1 MTVVDGNYTQDA
13 NVEHRANALFRGL
26 DNWIYNVKSDARYR
40 EVDGEWVKEKT
51 SFRGQ
56 WGLSQDNYG
65 RLYYNENWFGIKAD
79 QLLPNSLMK
88 NPNFQLG
95 RAHGRHISYR
105 DKLYPARITPG
116 VNRGGE
122 GAIDDKGYLTAAT
135 GAAGPV
141 AYRGDQFPPEFQNTA
156 LFCEPTANLIRMV
169 HVSRKD
175 GLLTGEHLMGEREF
189 LASTD
194 ERFRPVN
201 LFNAPDG
208 TIYAVDMYHGII
220 QHKHYLT
227 KYLRE
232 HIQHRNLES
241 HPRLGR
247 IYRIK
252 YRKTPR
258 GVKPAMLGKKPG
270 ELVAILAHSNGW
282 WRDTA
287 QQLIIDA
294 GDDSVVPALIALAG
308 DHSQPLGQIH
318 ALWTLEGLGR
328 INLAAI
334 KAAMASE
341 DPYVLESVIRL
352 AELLPSIDLVKAISI
367 LERLAANPDLVV
379 QRQLAGSLGRFPSA
393 DALVLLKKVLFE

>member
-1 MTVVDGNYTQDA
+1 MTLIDEDYTQDT
-13 NVEHRANALFRGL
+13 NVEHRTNALFRGL
-26 DNWIYNVKSDARYR
+26 DNWVYNVKSDVRYR
-40 EVDGEWVKEKT
+40 EVDGIWIKEKT

-56 WGLSQDNYG
+56 WGLSHDNYG

-79 QLLPNSLMK
+79 QLLPNTLMK

-122 GAIDDKGYLTAAT
+122 GAIDDNGYLTAAT

-169 HVSRKD
+169 HLTRKD

-232 HIQHRNLES
+232 HIQ
-241 HPRLGR
+241 
-247 IYRIK
+247 
-252 YRKTPR
+252 
-258 GVKPAMLGKKPG
+258 
-270 ELVAILAHSNGW
+270 
-282 WRDTA
+282 
-287 QQLIIDA
+287 
-294 GDDSVVPALIALAG
+294 
-308 DHSQPLGQIH
+308 
-318 ALWTLEGLGR
+318 
-328 INLAAI
+328 
-334 KAAMASE
+334 AS
-341 DPYVLESVIRL
+341 
-352 AELLPSIDLVKAISI
+352 
-367 LERLAANPDLVV
+367 
-379 QRQLAGSLGRFPSA
+379 
-393 DALVLLKKVLFE
+393 